1 VSGIRIR
8 TCGGQ
13 ADRVLIV
20 GNARGGKTELAR
32 ALLGGH
38 PSWVVFDSKRNPRE
52 WAEWGPALGAVVS
65 QNPADIRRHERVVF
79 QVDTRSLQD
88 RAGWVREGRLGSVW
102 TEALQSVFWR
112 QEGVD
117 LDVATVAVF
126 DEMMHTLPINAHPEA
141 RRMSTQGGG
150 LGIPVWGLTQAPL
163 WVDTVTM
170 SQADHCFAFT
180 MMHDGYRQELSLR
193 RGVNCDLLRTL
204 GGRDHPDPERRYEFA
219 YHQLGSDAWTPMAP
233 LEVNSEGVNP
243 VTLSEPENSEEAVD
257 APDIATLQ
265 SAEEPVTEGA

>member
-1 VSGIRIR
+1 
-8 TCGGQ
+8 
-13 ADRVLIV
+13 
-20 GNARGGKTELAR
+20 
-32 ALLGGH
+32 
-38 PSWVVFDSKRNPRE
+38 
-52 WAEWGPALGAVVS
+52 
-65 QNPADIRRHERVVF
+65 
-79 QVDTRSLQD
+79 
-88 RAGWVREGRLGSVW
+88 
-102 TEALQSVFWR
+102 
-112 QEGVD
+112 
-117 LDVATVAVF
+117 
-126 DEMMHTLPINAHPEA
+126 
-141 RRMSTQGGG
+141 
-150 LGIPVWGLTQAPL
+150 
-163 WVDTVTM
+163 M